1 MWIQSNKIYIAMI
14 KASDITFLVSYLL
27 AVTFLLIYSVT
38 NSELSRELLILSL
51 GSLFGNFL
59 TTIIKLLR
67 KRKVRE
73 QRWKN
78 SILYI
83 GTTLFDICTSSNF
96 CQEWTFES
104 IVSSIVRN
112 DGRIYIR
119 KFNRNINKQI
129 EHESNLSISMVS
141 RIVGVLRK

>member
-1 MWIQSNKIYIAMI
+1 MI

-73 QRWKN
+73 QR
-78 SILYI
+78 
-83 GTTLFDICTSSNF
+83 
-96 CQEWTFES
+96 
-104 IVSSIVRN
+104 
-112 DGRIYIR
+112 
-119 KFNRNINKQI
+119 
-129 EHESNLSISMVS
+129 
-141 RIVGVLRK
+141 